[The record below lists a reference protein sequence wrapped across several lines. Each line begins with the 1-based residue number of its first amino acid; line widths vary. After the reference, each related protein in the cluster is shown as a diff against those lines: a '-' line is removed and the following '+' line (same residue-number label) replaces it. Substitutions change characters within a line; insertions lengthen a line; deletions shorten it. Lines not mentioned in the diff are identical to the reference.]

1 MVKYFAVLVVLA
13 GSLVAVG
20 SAEARGHHRGCSS
33 CGGCPGGVCYAPGYA
48 APMKTAG
55 VAPTGPVV
63 AAATT
68 PAPAPTYYA
77 STPRRGL
84 FGFRR

>member
-1 MVKYFAVLVVLA
+1 MVKFLAVLVVLG

-20 SAEARGHHRGCSS
+20 AAEARGHHRGCSS
-33 CGGCPGGVCYAPGYA
+33 CGGCAGGACYAPGVYA
-48 APMKTAG
+48 PVKAAA

-63 AAATT
+63 AAAPTT
-68 PAPAPTYYA
+68 APAPTYYA
-77 STPRRGL
+77 STARRGL